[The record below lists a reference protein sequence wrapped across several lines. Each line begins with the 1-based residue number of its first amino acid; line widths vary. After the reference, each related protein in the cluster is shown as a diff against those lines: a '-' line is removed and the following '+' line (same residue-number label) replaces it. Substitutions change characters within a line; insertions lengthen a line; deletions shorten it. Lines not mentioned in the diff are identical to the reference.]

1 MPYVALVFFELLRRA
16 DTLIPFIASI
26 TRLLC
31 PIMFPDRVLSGM
43 RPTGRLHLGHYHG
56 ALKNWVK
63 LQNEHPCFFFVADW
77 HALTTHYE
85 SPDVIQQYTYDTVID
100 WIAAGIDPSQATM
113 FVQSRVPQHAEL
125 TLLMSFFTPL
135 SWLERVPTYK
145 DQVEKQGQYG
155 RDLTTYGFLGYPL
168 MQAADILIYRANQ
181 VPVGEDQVSH
191 IELTREV
198 ARRFNHLFG
207 REKGFEEK
215 AEAAVKKLGSKKA
228 KLYSGLRTQY
238 QQEGN
243 QQALDQAR
251 ELLSDVQN
259 LSMGDRERLF
269 GYLEGG
275 GKVIL
280 PEPEALLTPVSRM
293 VGLDG
298 QKMSK
303 SYGNTIDIRDT
314 EKAVTD
320 KVRKM
325 PTDPARV
332 RRTDAGNP
340 EKCPVWELHQVYSND
355 DTKRWVVEGCQSAG
369 IGCLECKQPVI
380 DAICTELK
388 PMRARAAAF
397 EDDPMLIKNIIADG
411 CEKARDIAEETMRDV
426 RDAMGLDY
434 K

>member
-1 MPYVALVFFELLRRA
+1 
-16 DTLIPFIASI
+16 
-26 TRLLC
+26 
-31 PIMFPDRVLSGM
+31 
-43 RPTGRLHLGHYHG
+43 LGHYHG
-56 ALKNWVK
+56 ALKNWAK
-63 LQNEHPCFFFVADW
+63 LQNEFPCFFFVADW

-85 SPDVIQQYTYDTVID
+85 SPDVIEQYTVDTVID
-100 WIAAGIDPSQATM
+100 WIASGIDPSQATM

-125 TLLMSFFTPL
+125 TLLLSFFTPI

-145 DQVEKQGQYG
+145 DQVEKQGQLG

-215 AEAAVKKLGSKKA
+215 AEAAVKKLGSRKA
-228 KLYSGLRTQY
+228 KLYSSLRIQY

-243 QQALDQAR
+243 QRALDEAR
-251 ELLSDVQN
+251 ELLADVQN

-280 PEPEALLTPVSRM
+280 PEPNALLTPVSRM

-303 SYGNTIDIRDT
+303 SYANTIDIRDD
-314 EKAVTD
+314 EKAVTE
-320 KVRKM
+320 KVRRM

-332 RRTDAGNP
+332 RRTDPGDP
-340 EKCPVWELHQVYSND
+340 EKCPVWQLHQVYSAEH
-355 DTKRWVVEGCQSAG
+355 TKRWVIQGCKSAAF
-369 IGCLECKQPVI
+369 GCLECKQPVI
-380 DAICTELK
+380 EGICAELR
-388 PMRARAAAF
+388 PMRERAAPF
-397 EDDPMLIKNIIADG
+397 EDDPTLIKNIIADG
-411 CEKARDIAEETMRDV
+411 CEKARDAAEETMRDV
-426 RDAMGLDY
+426 REAMGLDY